1 MILYNLPIVLCVLLV
16 MCFQT
21 NFFFNSVF
29 DKSARKTNRIVYFII
44 YGLLCFMYLVIPMNS
59 YIASCVALLMIFGL
73 AQSYDVEIKTKVI
86 FSILYAVLMTM
97 VSFISLYI
105 FSSLDSID
113 FTTLDSGNGQ
123 DRLTFTK
130 ALILSCVIMFA
141 VIQVIRFISKRRSFS
156 LPYRYYIFFL
166 IVP

>member
-86 FSILYAVLMTM
+86 FYPVCGFDDDGQFYLALYFLK
-97 VSFISLYI
+97 S
-105 FSSLDSID
+105 
-113 FTTLDSGNGQ
+113 
-123 DRLTFTK
+123 
-130 ALILSCVIMFA
+130 
-141 VIQVIRFISKRRSFS
+141 RFHRFHY
-156 LPYRYYIFFL
+156 PGFG
-166 IVP
+166 